1 VKLKSTVFA
10 TGLLA
15 LLLAAACQSNTPSND
30 AGNIVVVNAPATGK
44 VKRIVAA
51 EGVHVERGTPLVE
64 IAVESEPVKTASP
77 TGVGAEARAAQNY
90 QAADAEIEAARAEVV
105 RHEAEVGRLTP
116 LVSSGEASQGQLDG
130 ERALYEQAQRRLT
143 QAKQAKQNAEGAL
156 LAARQPNQ
164 ISNPG
169 SQVSGDKS
177 QGTNAPAAREQ
188 IVSAVAV
195 SPGKVAVI
203 SVRVGEAVK
212 LGQPLAT
219 IREE

>member
-1 VKLKSTVFA
+1 VKLKSSVFA
-10 TGLLA
+10 IYLLA
-15 LLLAAACQSNTPSND
+15 LLLAAACQSSTPND
-30 AGNIVVVNAPATGK
+30 AGNIVVVNAPATGQ
-44 VKRIVAA
+44 VKRIVVA
-51 EGVHVERGTPLVE
+51 EGVHVDRGTPLVE
-64 IAVESEPVKTASP
+64 IAVESEPAKAATPA
-77 TGVGAEARAAQNY
+77 GVGAETRAAQSY
-90 QAADAEIEAARAEVV
+90 QAADVDIEAARAEVV

-116 LVSSGEASQGQLDG
+116 LVSSGEASQGELDG

-143 QAKQAKQNAEGAL
+143 QAQQAKSNAETAL

-164 ISNPG
+164 P
-169 SQVSGDKS
+169 
-177 QGTNAPAAREQ
+177 QGTNAPTPPEQ

-219 IREE
+219 IRAEE